1 MEPNRLRLALC
12 NEVIAGMEFARQ
24 CDFAAALGYDGL
36 EVAPFTLAEEPHLIG
51 AGQAAAL
58 RRGAEQAGIALCSL
72 HWLLVKPA
80 GLSITSDDQAV
91 RTKTIEVMRRLI
103 ALCAELGGKALV
115 HGSPAQRR
123 LPEGNGAAEAR
134 RRGTEAFAA
143 IADDAKA
150 AGVVYCIEALA
161 TPDANFVNTVAEAV
175 GIVNQIGSPHV
186 RTMLDCSAASLM
198 EREPLAALL
207 DRHLPTGMIAHV
219 QFNDRNRRGPGQ
231 GGDRFAPVLAA
242 LKRNAYRGWA
252 AVEPFDYQPD
262 GPGCA
267 ARAIGYLRGIEET
280 LTWQA

>member
-1 MEPNRLRLALC
+1 MKPHRLRLALC

-24 CDFAAALGYDGL
+24 CDFAATLGYDGL
-36 EVAPFTLAEEPHLIG
+36 EVAPFTLSDEPHLIG
-51 AGQAAAL
+51 ANQAAGI
-58 RRGAEQAGIALCSL
+58 RRAAADAGIAICSL

-80 GLSITSDDQAV
+80 GLSITSEDHVV
-91 RTKTIEVMRRLI
+91 RERTLDVMRRLI
-103 ALCAELGGKALV
+103 ALSADLGSGILV

-123 LPEGNGAAEAR
+123 LPDGHGAEEAR
-134 RRGTEAFAA
+134 KRGIDAFAA
-143 IADDAKA
+143 IADDAKR

-161 TPDANFVNTVAEAV
+161 TPDANFVNTVDEAV
-175 GIVNQIGSPHV
+175 DIVNAIASPHV
-186 RTMLDCSAASLM
+186 RTMLDCSAGSVM
-198 EREPLAALL
+198 EKEPLAALL

-231 GGDRFAPVLAA
+231 GSDLFAPVLAA
-242 LKRNAYRGWA
+242 LRRNDYTGWA